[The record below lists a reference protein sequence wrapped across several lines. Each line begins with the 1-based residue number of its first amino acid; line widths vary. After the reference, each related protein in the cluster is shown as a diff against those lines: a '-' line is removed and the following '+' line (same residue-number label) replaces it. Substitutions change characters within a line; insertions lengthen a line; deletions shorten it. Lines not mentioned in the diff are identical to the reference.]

1 MFYAA
6 TQLDDENADNSWKKV
21 SNAISYIVKHLKP
34 TEDEIVRFYASK
46 TIENITALSI
56 RIGFKFATLDVST
69 LLLNAF
75 YTTQIEAFKI
85 SAGVSI
91 SHICKLNDAIFPTLF
106 ESITCKKFCNILIDS
121 HPRIQQAFI
130 TMLNIELNRGGNK
143 ILC

>member
-1 MFYAA
+1 
-6 TQLDDENADNSWKKV
+6 V
-21 SNAISYIVKHLKP
+21 AIPFIVKHLKP

-56 RIGFKFATLDVST
+56 STGFKFATLDVAT

-91 SHICKLNDAIFPTLF
+91 SHICKLNNAIFQTMI
-106 ESITCKKFCNILIDS
+106 ESMTCKKFCNFLIEA
-121 HPRIQQAFI
+121 HP
-130 TMLNIELNRGGNK
+130 
-143 ILC
+143 